1 MRVIILF
8 IGVFF
13 IKSLSAW
20 TGYTFEMDYVIM
32 LVGLYALILDIMEN
46 SDV

>member
-1 MRVIILF
+1 MRVILLF

-20 TGYTFEMDYVIM
+20 TGYTFDQNFWIIII
-32 LVGLYALILDIMEN
+32 GIYAFILDMEEN
-46 SDV
+46 DV

>member
-20 TGYTFEMDYVIM
+20 TGYTFDHNFLIM
-32 LVGLYALILDIMEN
+32 CVGFYALLTDMERIK
-46 SDV
+46 